1 MMVTI
6 MLVLLVLEIY
16 DNGNLVKVMILEMI
30 KV

>member
-6 MLVLLVLEIY
+6 MLVLLVLEIN